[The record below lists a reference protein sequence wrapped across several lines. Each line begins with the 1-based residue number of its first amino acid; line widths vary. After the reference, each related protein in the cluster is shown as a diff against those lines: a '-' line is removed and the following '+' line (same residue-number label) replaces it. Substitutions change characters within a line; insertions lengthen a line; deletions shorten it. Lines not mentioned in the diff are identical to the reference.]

1 MELDV
6 LAIYESFGELHSDR
20 SLTASDRPKSLVKK
34 GGNAETWNADLACDK
49 PLENYASGAGLF
61 QNNCLS
67 VWKILKI
74 F

>member
-49 PLENYASGAGLF
+49 PLENYASGAG
-61 QNNCLS
+61 CS
-67 VWKILKI
+67 KIIVKI
-74 F
+74 YGKYIKI